1 MQHARLISG
10 LALCTCALLFATEA
24 SAESVALICMWPDGR
39 PTKVVINYDART
51 VTWSTNNSATARIT
65 NDAISWEIPG
75 ETTFSFNRHSSKV
88 RITGWGG
95 LRNTTNDYTCTR
107 TSP

>member
-1 MQHARLISG
+1 MQYARLIAG
-10 LALCTCALLFATEA
+10 LALSTFALLFATEA
-24 SAESVALICMWPDGR
+24 RAESAGLICMWPDGR

-51 VTWSTNNSATARIT
+51 VTWSTNNNATARIT
-65 NDAISWEIPG
+65 NDTVSWEIPG
-75 ETTFSFNRHSSKV
+75 ETNFSFNRHSSKI

-95 LRNTTNDYTCTR
+95 LRNTTNDYACTK